1 MRSSGTYEI
10 RTYGCQ
16 MNMHDSERLAGLLE
30 EAGYRRAAA
39 GATPDV
45 VVFNTCA
52 VRENADNR
60 LYGNLGQLLPVKNAH
75 PGLQIAVG
83 GCLAQKDQELITA
96 RAPWVDVVFGTHNIA
111 SLPVLLERARVQ
123 QEAQVEIVESL
134 ERFPSVLPARRESAY
149 SAWVAISVGCN
160 NTCTFCIVPSLRG
173 REEDRR
179 PGDVLAEIRA
189 LVADGAVE
197 VTLLGQ
203 NVNSYGAAFGDRLAF
218 GKLLR
223 ACGEIDGLERL
234 RFTSPHPRDFTDDVI
249 DAMAQTP
256 NVMPQL
262 HMPLQSGS
270 DAVLRAMRR
279 AYRRDKYLAILDKVR
294 AAIPDAAITTDI
306 IVGFPGETERDFADT
321 LDLVRRARFSG
332 AFTFRYSVRPGT
344 PAATMDGQVP
354 AAVVQE
360 RYERL
365 IALVEETSLDGN
377 LAFVGRPG
385 RSARRRRRGPQGRRD
400 APDVRPGPGQPAGA
414 LYAGEHRGGPGHR
427 GLGHGGPGGSPGRHS
442 PRGHGVPPGRQVP
455 RPGDVVTTVVTRA
468 APHYLIA
475 DGEPLAVRRT
485 RGGDAWAARRESA
498 LRGSRPPRPART
510 LVAETLVAGCCSACR
525 PSSRPTERARRGR
538 GLPASAAAGARG
550 HGRGRRS
557 AAATW
562 ARCSRPATRRWPGS
576 PPRNPI

>member
-1 MRSSGTYEI
+1 MPAQPSPGTFEI

-16 MNMHDSERLAGLLE
+16 MNMHDSERLVGLLE

-39 GATPDV
+39 GAVPDV

-60 LYGNLGQLLPVKNAH
+60 LYGNLGHLLPVKNAH
-75 PGLQIAVG
+75 PGMQIAVG
-83 GCLAQKDQELITA
+83 GCLAQKDRSVITD
-96 RAPWVDVVFGTHNIA
+96 RAPWVDVVFGTHNIG
-111 SLPVLLERARVQ
+111 SLPVLLERARVRQ
-123 QEAQVEIVESL
+123 QAQVEIVESL
-134 ERFPSVLPARRESAY
+134 ERFPSVLPARRESPY

-179 PGDVLAEIRA
+179 PGDILAEIRD
-189 LVADGAVE
+189 LVADGVVE

-223 ACGEIDGLERL
+223 ACGEIDGLERV
-234 RFTSPHPRDFTDDVI
+234 RFTSPHPKDFTDDVI
-249 DAMAQTP
+249 DAMAQTR

-279 AYRRDKYLAILDKVR
+279 AYRRDKYLAILAKVR
-294 AAIPDAAITTDI
+294 AAMPDAAITTDI

-321 LDLVRRARFSG
+321 LDVVRQARFSG

-344 PAATMDGQVP
+344 PAASMDGQVP
-354 AAVVQE
+354 PGVVQA

-365 IALVEETSLDGN
+365 TALVEETSLAENRRLHGSEVEVLVADGE
-377 LAFVGRPG
+377 GRKDPATLRMSG
-385 RSARRRRRGPQGRRD
+385 RARDNRLVHF
-400 APDVRPGPGQPAGA
+400 APAGSA
-414 LYAGEHRGGPGHR
+414 
-427 GLGHGGPGGSPGRHS
+427 
-442 PRGHGVPPGRQVP
+442 P
-455 RPGDVVTTVVTRA
+455 RPGDLVRTVITLA

-475 DGEPLAVRRT
+475 DDPPRAVRRT
-485 RGGDAWAARRESA
+485 RGGDAWQAAREEPGRC
-498 LRGSRPPRPART
+498 LPRGDDPPRPPRHEVLLGMP
-510 LVAETLVAGCCSACR
+510 
-525 PSSRPTERARRGR
+525 
-538 GLPASAAAGARG
+538 GLR
-550 HGRGRRS
+550 
-557 AAATW
+557 
-562 ARCSRPATRRWPGS
+562 RPA
-576 PPRNPI
+576 

>member
-1 MRSSGTYEI
+1 MPGSQGLRSFEI
-10 RTYGCQ
+10 RTHGCQ

-39 GATPDV
+39 GASADV

-75 PGLQIAVG
+75 PGMQIAVG
-83 GCLAQKDQELITA
+83 GCLAQKDRAVITA
-96 RAPWVDVVFGTHNIA
+96 RAPWVDVVFGTHNIG
-111 SLPVLLERARVQ
+111 SLPALLERARVQ
-123 QEAQVEIVESL
+123 QQAQVEILESL

-189 LVADGAVE
+189 LTAEGVLE

-203 NVNSYGAAFGDRLAF
+203 NVNSYGAAFGDRQAF

-223 ACGEIDGLERL
+223 ACGGIDHLERV

-279 AYRRDKYLAILDKVR
+279 AYRRDSYLAILGRVR
-294 AAIPDAAITTDI
+294 AAMPEAAITTDI
-306 IVGFPGETERDFADT
+306 IVGFPGETERDFSAT
-321 LDLVRRARFSG
+321 LDIVRQARFSG
-332 AFTFRYSVRPGT
+332 AFTFQYSIRAGT
-344 PAATMDGQVP
+344 PAAAMAGQVP
-354 AAVVQE
+354 AEVVQE

-365 IALVEETSLDGN
+365 AALVQETALRGN
-377 LAFVGRPG
+377 LRLV
-385 RSARRRRRGPQGRRD
+385 
-400 APDVRPGPGQPAGA
+400 
-414 LYAGEHRGGPGHR
+414 
-427 GLGHGGPGGSPGRHS
+427 
-442 PRGHGVPPGRQVP
+442 GRQVEVLVADGEGRKDDVTHRMSGRARDNRLVHFAPAGTSP
-455 RPGDVVTTVVTRA
+455 RPGDVVTTVVTRG

-475 DGEPLAVRRT
+475 DGAPIAVRRT
-485 RGGDAWAARRESA
+485 RGGDAWEAARAAASQGAAGRDAASQGGTSQGGTSQGGTSQGGTSQGGGTPVPVLLGMPA
-498 LRGSRPPRPART
+498 RGRPA
-510 LVAETLVAGCCSACR
+510 
-525 PSSRPTERARRGR
+525 
-538 GLPASAAAGARG
+538 
-550 HGRGRRS
+550 
-557 AAATW
+557 
-562 ARCSRPATRRWPGS
+562 
-576 PPRNPI
+576 

>member
-83 GCLAQKDQELITA
+83 GCLAQKDRELITA

-111 SLPVLLERARVQ
+111 ALPVLLERARVQ
-123 QEAQVEIVESL
+123 QEAQVEIAESL

-179 PGDVLAEIRA
+179 PGDVLAEIRT

-197 VTLLGQ
+197 ITLLGQ

-223 ACGEIDGLERL
+223 ACGEIDGLERV

-377 LAFVGRPG
+377 AAFVGRQVEVLVADGEGRKDDVTHRMSGRARDNRLVHFTPG
-385 RSARRRRRGPQGRRD
+385 SSAGGSGGSSPRESSVGGSGGSSPRESSVGGS
-400 APDVRPGPGQPAGA
+400 
-414 LYAGEHRGGPGHR
+414 GGP
-427 GLGHGGPGGSPGRHS
+427 P
-442 PRGHGVPPGRQVP
+442 PRDSRVP
-455 RPGDVVTTVVTRA
+455 RPGDIVTTVVTRA

-475 DGEPLAVRRT
+475 DGEPLAVRPT
-485 RGGDAWAARRESA
+485 RGADAWAARRDSA
-498 LRGSRPPRPART
+498 REG
-510 LVAETLVAGCCSACR
+510 
-525 PSSRPTERARRGR
+525 
-538 GLPASAAAGARG
+538 
-550 HGRGRRS
+550 S
-557 AAATW
+557 AAATPGRDSRGGVLLGMP
-562 ARCSRPATRRWPGS
+562 ALSRPA
-576 PPRNPI
+576 